1 MTNHNPEP
9 RFDGRPDRISIGGRL
24 LPLETGVFPE
34 DFPERL
40 NRLKEA
46 SGLTWSAF
54 AQVVGVDDKQLRR
67 WRNEGV
73 EPSGGPLMALVRFA
87 LRIPGGLEI
96 LSGEDVPPPDPE
108 PVPEED
114 EDGEGGRRLDPD
126 P

>member
-9 RFDGRPDRISIGGRL
+9 RFDGRPDRITIGGRL
-24 LPLETGVFPE
+24 LPLETGVMPE

-46 SGLTWSAF
+46 SGLTWTGF
-54 AQVVGVDDKQLRR
+54 AQAIGVDDKQLRR

-87 LRIPGGLEI
+87 MRIPGGLEI
-96 LSGEDVPPPDPE
+96 LSGEDVPAPDPE

-114 EDGEGGRRLDPD
+114 EDGEEDAG
-126 P
+126 